1 MSFAALPT
9 PFLFSGRKEMA
20 ASFPAED
27 RRPIIGH
34 RSVIRRP
41 VIGRRN
47 MIRRPVIGRRNV
59 IRRSIIGRQSVI
71 RRSSFLASL
80 MQIACMICTRTTRR
94 ITVTIMISNS

>member
-20 ASFPAED
+20 AAFPAED
-27 RRPIIGH
+27 RRPVIGH
-34 RSVIRRP
+34 
-41 VIGRRN
+41 
-47 MIRRPVIGRRNV
+47 RNV

-71 RRSSFLASL
+71 RRSSFLASF